1 MNTKTN
7 CKSVTVYTF
16 NDKGEYLG
24 EWVSISEAARAN
36 NTTPPSVATG
46 LWGKEDHF
54 SVGRYWLT
62 NKEDIDKA
70 MAKHVDIL
78 NGKIKKANAY
88 KTREKKIKA
97 EKIKIE
103 PVERRGNY
111 IFIKS
116 SLPGNECC
124 GRCALYYSKEGC
136 FPCIKDEGH
145 ENGYWRYS
153 QPMTL

>member
-7 CKSVTVYTF
+7 CKSVTVYAF

-24 EWVSISEAARAN
+24 EWVSASEAARAN
-36 NTTPPSVATG
+36 NTTPSSISRG

-70 MAKHVDIL
+70 MAKHIDIL
-78 NGKIKKANAY
+78 DGKIKRANAH
-88 KTREKKIKA
+88 KSREKK
-97 EKIKIE
+97 KIE
-103 PVERRGNY
+103 RVERRGNY

-116 SLPGNECC
+116 NLPGNECC

-136 FPCIKDEGH
+136 LPCRLDEGH

-153 QPMTL
+153 QPMTM